1 MRIFI
6 ALFSGETA
14 DLSVSAKKM
23 YNGMNMKRTIKPPNI
38 EARNIV
44 LLGNKN
50 DVIHQKINRNRNN
63 KSTNV
68 LGLRNCSVWSNAN
81 PSSDLGN

>member
-44 LLGNKN
+44 LLGNKMMSSTKKL
-50 DVIHQKINRNRNN
+50 IETEIINQQ
-63 KSTNV
+63 T
-68 LGLRNCSVWSNAN
+68 
-81 PSSDLGN
+81 SSA